1 MKEDILGN
9 EYEEDYYWSATGN
22 SETIFG
28 AWRNPDTGEIY
39 MVSAQQEWTGNGIVV
54 YNSESGKT
62 ECTAGW
68 ECSNDEYEHLARTA
82 LKKKRLKLDD
92 MERITFQMHDQTD
105 ESVQGSYDWGEGM
118 PEMSNYLHYRG
129 SATDNNGSG
138 YFYYPC
144 EWPLGRAVKARMHSI
159 TVLDEKGGDVTT
171 MDDIDP
177 VIVEVI

>member
-9 EYEEDYYWSATGN
+9 EYEEDYYWSETGN

-92 MERITFQMHDQTD
+92 MERITFQMHDDDGDT
-105 ESVQGSYDWGEGM
+105 WNEGV
-118 PEMSNYLHYRG
+118 PEMSNYLHYG
-129 SATDNNGSG
+129 SDATDNNGSG